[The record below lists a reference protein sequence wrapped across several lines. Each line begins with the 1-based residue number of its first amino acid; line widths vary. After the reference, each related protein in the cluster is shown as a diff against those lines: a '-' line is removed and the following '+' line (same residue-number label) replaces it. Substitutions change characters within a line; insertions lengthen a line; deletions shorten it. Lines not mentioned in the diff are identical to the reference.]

1 MRDRLTRD
9 QINEIMDEMG
19 ESLVLMDGMDEALI
33 GISQRPNEPMLA
45 VYSYDSII
53 DVLMANDGMFYDDA
67 VEYAEFNI
75 CCAWIGPETPI
86 IVRSLVY

>member
-53 DVLMANDGMFYDDA
+53 DVLMANDGMSYDDA